1 MVEWWC
7 KTLGAEYLDFY
18 AIDIKVSDC
27 TFKLKKP
34 FHVKAKDE
42 EQAVKYKFIKPIH
55 VKAKDEEQA
64 VKCKFIIINSIFL
77 YRMMESLFI

>member
-27 TFKLKKP
+27 TFKLKKL
-34 FHVKAKDE
+34 KAIDE

-55 VKAKDEEQA
+55 VKAKYEEQA
-64 VKCKFIIINSIFL
+64 VKCKFIIINSTFL
-77 YRMMESLFI
+77 YRIMESLFI

>member
-27 TFKLKKP
+27 TFKLKKL
-34 FHVKAKDE
+34 KAKDE

-55 VKAKDEEQA
+55 VKAKDEEQ
-64 VKCKFIIINSIFL
+64 VVNFKFILITSIFL
-77 YRMMESLFI
+77 YRMM

>member
-1 MVEWWC
+1 MFQVVKIKVFNSCAFSLVEWWC

-34 FHVKAKDE
+34 IHVKAKDE

-55 VKAKDEEQA
+55 VKAKDEE
-64 VKCKFIIINSIFL
+64 
-77 YRMMESLFI
+77 